1 MKELLM
7 HLIDQF
13 FMFCCLM
20 VGIYLGSRQQKNK
33 HSLEEKSFRKW
44 YHKCLYCKHCSVR
57 GKAAGTSHYSLFCFH
72 PDCVRDFNQIDKV
85 EPDFYCGKWEGSE
98 SFNTE
103 LFKAHSERCLESSN
117 QGLKN
122 FRQ

>member
-20 VGIYLGSRQQKNK
+20 VGIYLGSRQWKNK

-44 YHKCLYCKHCSVR
+44 YHKCRYCKHCNIR
-57 GKAAGTSHYSLFCFH
+57 GIDISKGRYAAFCFH
-72 PDCVRDFNQIDKV
+72 PDCCTNFQTIDKV
-85 EPDFYCGKWEGSE
+85 ELDFYCGKWEGSD

-103 LFKAHSERCLESSN
+103 LFKAHSERCLESPN
-117 QGLKN
+117 PGLKN